1 MRGNDPEISV
11 PSSDG
16 SKTESTRC
24 DLDTGQ
30 RRAGRRRPRADD
42 KPRSVAT
49 SSAAGM
55 LRAHIMDSFLSLH
68 GLVVV
73 VGLLTYVVT
82 SHLLEQRR
90 HPTAAIA
97 WVLFMVLLPYVAL
110 PMFLTF
116 GSRKVARPRS
126 ARGLNV
132 EPLAPG
138 GSWALQTLHALGQP
152 APAAYR
158 ELQVHANGSQALRS
172 LWCHLDAAQQSI
184 DLCTFILGRDQVG
197 QQVIDKLCA
206 KARAGVRV
214 RLLLDGMGSL
224 MAGRPNLKPL
234 RAAGASV
241 VLFVPPLHSPL
252 KGRTNL
258 RDHRKM
264 LIVDGATETR
274 RLWSGGR
281 NLASEYFEGE
291 PGKAAWH
298 DLSFELEGPL
308 VLQALA
314 LFERDWAFAN
324 TERAPQEMPPEADAD
339 DSPAHGAQLVAS
351 GPDQVD
357 DTVYALL
364 LTAAY
369 QARRHIALVTPYF
382 VPDAALLMALC
393 LAARRGVVV
402 ELLIPAR
409 SNHRLSDIARGRAL
423 RALAQAGAHVWLAP
437 QMLHAKLAV
446 IDDQLALGGSANV
459 DSRSLFLNYEMM
471 IAFHEANDVRR
482 FGAWFERERQ
492 SAQPFALHKP
502 GLARDVAEG
511 MVLWVGFQL

>member
-1 MRGNDPEISV
+1 VEGKRRFLRI
-11 PSSDG
+11 DG
-16 SKTESTRC
+16 TVCSGALS
-24 DLDTGQ
+24 
-30 RRAGRRRPRADD
+30 
-42 KPRSVAT
+42 
-49 SSAAGM
+49 
-55 LRAHIMDSFLSLH
+55 MDHYFTLH

-73 VGLLTYVVT
+73 VSLLTYVVT
-82 SHLLEQRR
+82 AHLLEQRR

-97 WVLFMVLLPYVAL
+97 WVLFMLLLPYVAL
-110 PMFLTF
+110 PMFLAF
-116 GSRKVARPRS
+116 GSRKLARPRS
-126 ARGLNV
+126 ARSLSV

-158 ELQVHANGSQALRS
+158 ELRIHADGSQALHA
-172 LWCHLDAAQQSI
+172 LWRNLDAAQQSI
-184 DLCTFILGRDQVG
+184 DLCTFILGRDTLG

-224 MAGRPNLKPL
+224 MAGRPKLEPM
-234 RAAGASV
+234 RAAGISV
-241 VLFVPPLHSPL
+241 TLFVPPLHSPL

-264 LIVDGATETR
+264 LIIDGSTETR

-298 DLSFELEGPL
+298 DLSFDLAGPL

-314 LFERDWAFAN
+314 LFERDWAFAH
-324 TERAPQEMPPEADAD
+324 TERAAQEMPAEDEADP
-339 DSPAHGAQLVAS
+339 SPAHGAQLVAS

-364 LTAAY
+364 LSAAY
-369 QARRHIALVTPYF
+369 QARRSISLVTPYF

-393 LAARRGVVV
+393 LAARRGVAL

-423 RALAQAGAHVWLAP
+423 RALAQAGARIWLAP

-446 IDDQLALGGSANV
+446 IDDQLALAGSANF

-471 IAFHEANDVRR
+471 IAFHEGGDVRE
-482 FGAWFERERQ
+482 FDAWFEHERR
-492 SAQPFALHKP
+492 SATPYAAHKP

>member
-1 MRGNDPEISV
+1 
-11 PSSDG
+11 
-16 SKTESTRC
+16 
-24 DLDTGQ
+24 
-30 RRAGRRRPRADD
+30 
-42 KPRSVAT
+42 
-49 SSAAGM
+49 M
-55 LRAHIMDSFLSLH
+55 LRAHPMDSFFTLH
-68 GLVVV
+68 SLVVALA
-73 VGLLTYVVT
+73 LLIYVVAA
-82 SHLLEQRR
+82 HLMEQRR

-110 PMFLTF
+110 PMFLAF
-116 GSRKVARPRS
+116 GSRKLSRPRS
-126 ARGLNV
+126 ARGLSV
-132 EPLAPG
+132 APLAPG

-158 ELQVHANGSQALRS
+158 NLQIHADGSQALHA
-172 LWCHLDAAQQSI
+172 LWQHLDAARQSI
-184 DLCTFILGRDQVG
+184 DLCTFILGCDQVG
-197 QQVIDKLCA
+197 QQVIDRLCD

-234 RAAGASV
+234 REAGASV
-241 VLFVPPLHSPL
+241 ALFVPPLHSPL

-264 LIVDGATETR
+264 LIIDGASEAR

-298 DLSFELEGPL
+298 DLSFDLQGPL

-314 LFERDWAFAN
+314 LFERDWAFAS
-324 TERAPQEMPPEADAD
+324 TERAPQEMPPEADVGAE
-339 DSPAHGAQLVAS
+339 PAHGAQLVAS

-369 QARRHIALVTPYF
+369 QARQRIALVTPYF
-382 VPDAALLMALC
+382 VPDWALLMALC
-393 LAARRGVVV
+393 LAARRGVAVD
-402 ELLIPAR
+402 LLVPAR

-423 RALAQAGAHVWLAP
+423 RALAQAGARIWLAP

-446 IDDQLALGGSANV
+446 VDDQLALAGSANL

-471 IAFHEANDVRR
+471 IAFHERDAVRG
-482 FGAWFERERQ
+482 FGAWFEHECS
-492 SAQPFALHKP
+492 SAQRFALRQP

>member
-1 MRGNDPEISV
+1 
-11 PSSDG
+11 
-16 SKTESTRC
+16 
-24 DLDTGQ
+24 
-30 RRAGRRRPRADD
+30 
-42 KPRSVAT
+42 
-49 SSAAGM
+49 M
-55 LRAHIMDSFLSLH
+55 LRALNMNQFLTVHS
-68 GLVVV
+68 LVVAIS
-73 VGLLTYVVT
+73 LLAYVVT
-82 SHLLEQRR
+82 AHVLEQRR

-110 PMFLTF
+110 PMFLAF
-116 GSRKVARPRS
+116 GSRKLARPRA
-126 ARGLNV
+126 ARGQGLA
-132 EPLAPG
+132 PLAPG
-138 GSWALQTLHALGQP
+138 GSWALQTIHALGQP
-152 APAAYR
+152 APAAYQALR
-158 ELQVHANGSQALRS
+158 IHANGSQALQA
-172 LWCHLDAAQQSI
+172 LWQNLDAAQHSI
-184 DLCTFILGRDQVG
+184 ELCTFILGRDRVG
-197 QQVIDKLCA
+197 RQVIDKLCE

-234 RAAGASV
+234 KAAGASV
-241 VLFVPPLHSPL
+241 ALFVPPLHSPL

-264 LIVDGATETR
+264 LIIDGALDTR

-291 PGKAAWH
+291 AGVAAWH
-298 DLSFELEGPL
+298 DLSFDLAGPL
-308 VLQALA
+308 VQQALA

-324 TERAPQEMPPEADAD
+324 TERAPQVMPPEAEAGD
-339 DSPAHGAQLVAS
+339 DEPAHGAQLVAS
-351 GPDQVD
+351 GPDQLD

-364 LTAAY
+364 LSATY
-369 QARRHIALVTPYF
+369 QARRRIALVTPYF
-382 VPDAALLMALC
+382 VPDSALLLALC
-393 LAARRGVVV
+393 LAARRGVSV

-423 RALAQAGAHVWLAP
+423 RSLAQAGARIALAP

-446 IDDQLALGGSANV
+446 IDDQLALAGSANF

-471 IAFHEANDVRR
+471 IAFHEGADVRA
-482 FGAWFERERQ
+482 FGDWYERERA
-492 SAQPFALHKP
+492 SATPFTARRP

>member
-1 MRGNDPEISV
+1 
-11 PSSDG
+11 
-16 SKTESTRC
+16 
-24 DLDTGQ
+24 
-30 RRAGRRRPRADD
+30 
-42 KPRSVAT
+42 
-49 SSAAGM
+49 
-55 LRAHIMDSFLSLH
+55 MDHFLTLH

-73 VGLLTYVVT
+73 LSLLSYVVA
-82 SHLLEQRR
+82 SHLMEQRR

-97 WVLFMVLLPYVAL
+97 WVLFMVLLPYAAL
-110 PMFLTF
+110 PMFLAF
-116 GSRKVARPRS
+116 GSRKLARPRA
-126 ARGLNV
+126 ARGLSH
-132 EPLAPG
+132 PAPSPA
-138 GSWALQTLHALGQP
+138 GSWALQTIHALGQP
-152 APAAYR
+152 APAAYQG
-158 ELQVHANGSQALRS
+158 LHIHANGSQALQA
-172 LWCHLDAAQQSI
+172 LWRTLDLATQSI
-184 DLCTFILGRDQVG
+184 DLCTFILSRDRLG

-224 MAGRPNLKPL
+224 MAGRPKLEPLK
-234 RAAGASV
+234 AAGVSV

-264 LIVDGATETR
+264 LIVDGASSTP

-298 DLSFELEGPL
+298 DLSFDLAGPL
-308 VLQALA
+308 VRQALA

-324 TERAPQEMPPEADAD
+324 TERAPQEMPPEAESGGEAL
-339 DSPAHGAQLVAS
+339 ARGAQLVAS

-364 LTAAY
+364 LSAAFR
-369 QARRHIALVTPYF
+369 ARRRIALVTPYF

-402 ELLIPAR
+402 ELLLPAR
-409 SNHRLSDIARGRAL
+409 SNHRLSDIARDRAL

-437 QMLHAKLAV
+437 QMLHAKLVV
-446 IDDQLALGGSANV
+446 IDEQLSLAGSANL

-471 IAFHEANDVRR
+471 VAFHEQDDVRG
-482 FGAWFERERQ
+482 FADWYERERLP
-492 SAQPFALHKP
+492 ATRYVAHKP
-502 GLARDVAEG
+502 GLLRDLAEG